1 MKSHELVIIFKRE
14 KRIRNVE
21 NAVMQRR
28 VYIIVYVL
36 LFMILINKRVL
47 INGISVKFHAI

>member
-14 KRIRNVE
+14 KRIRSVE

-28 VYIIVYVL
+28 VYITVYVL
-36 LFMILINKRVL
+36 LLMILINKGVL
-47 INGISVKFHAI
+47 INGIPVKLQVI

>member
-36 LFMILINKRVL
+36 LFMILINKGVL
-47 INGISVKFHAI
+47 INGIPVKLQII